1 MSNSSSNFMNINQKI
16 LNQLNHN
23 QISAISFIAQIAD
36 NHSVKAFLVGGVVR
50 DIFLNHKIHDIDIAV
65 ESDPNL
71 MFDSL
76 NQSENFQIISM
87 SEFGVVKGVFDGIEI
102 DIAMTREEAYPVP
115 GSLPNVSLK
124 TEIDLDLIRRD
135 FSINALAVSINSKSW
150 GEVIDVNN
158 SLEDLQNGVIKILHP
173 KSFIDDPTRIF
184 RAIKYS
190 YRLNMDISKFSS
202 EKMYESLNHVN
213 LLSGKRIANEILLIF
228 QEEDFGNILNHKI
241 MSLIFEQLDLHLSKT
256 TKNENFENIK
266 DICRE
271 DENMWWVFI
280 SFYFN
285 HLDRAK
291 LVSKLDLSS
300 RVNNAIEAFTRIEL
314 MNPDSNKSDIYMSL
328 NGISKNVLEISKIL
342 LQQKCVIQIS
352 IFETIIE
359 HLKVILDGN
368 SILELGVSEGPEI
381 GEILHSLTIEIIEKG
396 PMTVKAQKDFVKSL
410 IP

>member
-1 MSNSSSNFMNINQKI
+1 MSNPTRNFMNINQKI

-23 QISAISFIAQIAD
+23 QISAIKFIAQIAD
-36 NHSVKAFLVGGVVR
+36 KHSVKAFLVGGVVR

-76 NQSENFQIISM
+76 NQSENFQIVSM
-87 SEFGVVKGVFDGIEI
+87 SEFGVVKGVYDGIEI
-102 DIAMTREEAYPVP
+102 DIAMTREEAYPAP

-135 FSINALAVSINSKSW
+135 FSINALAVSINSKTW

-190 YRLNMDISKFSS
+190 YRLNMNISKFSS
-202 EKMYESLNHVN
+202 GKMYESLNLVN
-213 LLSGKRIANEILLIF
+213 LLSGKRIANELLLIF
-228 QEEDFGNILNHKI
+228 QEEDFEKILNHKI
-241 MSLIFEQLDLHLSKT
+241 ISLIFEQLDLRLSKT
-256 TKNENFENIK
+256 TKNENFENIRS
-266 DICRE
+266 ICRE

-314 MNPDSNKSDIYMSL
+314 MDPDSNKSDIYMSL
-328 NGISKNVLEISKIL
+328 KGISQNVLEISKIL
-342 LQQKCVIQIS
+342 LQQKCVIQIGV
-352 IFETIIE
+352 FETIIE

-368 SILELGVSEGPEI
+368 SILELGVTEGPEI
-381 GEILHSLTIEIIEKG
+381 GKILHSLTMEIIEKG
-396 PMTVKAQKDFVKSL
+396 PISVQAQKDFVKSL

>member
-1 MSNSSSNFMNINQKI
+1 MSNPTKNFMNINQKI

-76 NQSENFQIISM
+76 NQSENFQIVSM
-87 SEFGVVKGVFDGIEI
+87 SEFGVVKGVYDGIEI
-102 DIAMTREEAYPVP
+102 DIAMTRKEAYPAP

-135 FSINALAVSINSKSW
+135 FSINALAVSINSKTW

-190 YRLNMDISKFSS
+190 NRLNMDISKFSS

-241 MSLIFEQLDLHLSKT
+241 MSLIFEQLDLRLSKT
-256 TKNENFENIK
+256 TKNENLKNIR
-266 DICRE
+266 DICSE

-280 SFYFN
+280 SSYFN

-368 SILELGVSEGPEI
+368 SILELGVAEGPEI
-381 GEILHSLTIEIIEKG
+381 GKILHSLTMEIIEKG
-396 PMTVKAQKDFVKSL
+396 PISVKAQKDFVKSL

>member
-1 MSNSSSNFMNINQKI
+1 MSNPTRNFMNINQKI

-23 QISAISFIAQIAD
+23 QISAIKFIAQIAD

-76 NQSENFQIISM
+76 NQSENFQIVSM
-87 SEFGVVKGVFDGIEI
+87 SEFGVVKGVYDGIEI
-102 DIAMTREEAYPVP
+102 DIAMTREEAYPAP

-135 FSINALAVSINSKSW
+135 FSINALAVSINSKTW

-190 YRLNMDISKFSS
+190 YRLNMNISKFSS
-202 EKMYESLNHVN
+202 GKMYESLNLVN
-213 LLSGKRIANEILLIF
+213 LLSGKRIANELLLIF
-228 QEEDFGNILNHKI
+228 QEEDFEKILNHKI
-241 MSLIFEQLDLHLSKT
+241 ISLIFEQLDLRLSKT
-256 TKNENFENIK
+256 TKNENFENIRS
-266 DICRE
+266 ICRE

-314 MNPDSNKSDIYMSL
+314 MDPDSNKSDIYMSL
-328 NGISKNVLEISKIL
+328 KGISQNVLEISKIL
-342 LQQKCVIQIS
+342 LQQKCVIQIGV
-352 IFETIIE
+352 FETIIE

-368 SILELGVSEGPEI
+368 SILELGVTEGPEI
-381 GEILHSLTIEIIEKG
+381 GKILHSLTMEIIEKG
-396 PMTVKAQKDFVKSL
+396 PISVQAQKDFVKSL